1 VEESFL
7 AVATTNLVDS
17 TGVRMRRVLLVQ
29 DLLIETVAILVSCAD
44 IVTAAGIDADGKDC
58 YDVAVT
64 ITASP
69 STGFNTDASAKEN
82 ENQVASGGFEVALA
96 AEGLDATVALPPSE
110 EPSSAPSAPPSLSV
124 QPSSVPS
131 SVPSASPS
139 DLPSSI
145 PSASPSDSPSSL
157 PSQAPSTSS
166 EPTGSPTARP
176 SEPSGSPFA
185 VPSTSLGP
193 TASPTARPS
202 ESPPASPTS
211 IPSTSSYPS
220 DNPTIV
226 IL

>member
-1 VEESFL
+1 MEEGFL
-7 AVATTNLVDS
+7 AVATTNLIDS

-44 IVTAAGIDADGKDC
+44 IVTAAGIDAAGKDC

-82 ENQVASGGFEVALA
+82 ENQVANGGFEVALA

-176 SEPSGSPFA
+176 SESTEPSGSPSA

-193 TASPTARPS
+193 SASPTARPS
-202 ESPPASPTS
+202 ASFF
-211 IPSTSSYPS
+211 PSS
-220 DNPTIV
+220 NPTN
-226 IL
+226 